1 MIPSLQNQILALI
14 AAIVLGAFGSWWVTS
29 DYYQARYDAAV
40 ARQKAEASKALVEA
54 TDRAIAAERKHNQ
67 LAQILEVT
75 HAQNRQKLDAALS
88 DNRRLAR
95 ELGGLRDPGY
105 RESGNCTVPAT
116 PAGTGIAIRQPAT
129 GRLSAEASE
138 FLLEFARDAD
148 RVAEYAALCHGW
160 VKKLDAQKKA
170 GVQ

>member
-1 MIPSLQNQILALI
+1 MNLQNQILAAI
-14 AAIVLGAFGSWWVTS
+14 ATFIFGAFASWWVTS

-40 ARQKAEASKALVEA
+40 ARQKAEAVAVLQEA
-54 TDRAIAAERKHNQ
+54 TERAIAAERLNNK
-67 LAQILEVT
+67 LAQTLEVS

-105 RESGNCTVPAT
+105 REGGNCTVPTT
-116 PAGTGIAIRQPAT
+116 PAGSGIAIRQPAT

-138 FLLEFARDAD
+138 FLLELARDAD
-148 RVAEYAALCHGW
+148 RVAQYASTCSAWIKQLGRE
-160 VKKLDAQKKA
+160 
-170 GVQ
+170 

>member
-1 MIPSLQNQILALI
+1 MNLQNQILAAI
-14 AAIVLGAFGSWWVTS
+14 ATFIFGAFASWWVTS

-40 ARQKAEASKALVEA
+40 ARQKAEAVAVLQEA
-54 TDRAIAAERKHNQ
+54 TERAIAAERLNNK
-67 LAQILEVT
+67 LAQTLEVS

-95 ELGGLRDPGY
+95 ELGGLRDPGH
-105 RESGNCTVPAT
+105 REGGNCTVPAA

-160 VKKLDAQKKA
+160 VKELDTQKKA

>member
-1 MIPSLQNQILALI
+1 VILNIQNQILAAI
-14 AAIVLGAFGSWWVTS
+14 AAIVIGAFGSWWVTS
-29 DYYQARYDAAV
+29 DYYQARFDAAI
-40 ARQKAEASKALVEA
+40 ARQKAEAVKVLQEA
-54 TDRAIAAERKHNQ
+54 TDRAIMAERKNNEI
-67 LAQILEVT
+67 AKTLEVS

-105 RESGNCTVPAT
+105 REGGSCTVPAT
-116 PAGTGIAIRQPAT
+116 PAGSGIALRQPST
-129 GRLSAEASE
+129 GRLSAEATE

-148 RVAEYAALCHGW
+148 RAAEYANLCNGW
-160 VKKLDAQKKA
+160 IKKLDSEKKA